1 MDWLVRTVDP
11 SDRDAILGV
20 VRAAFTGDGGDGQ
33 EEVDIVI
40 ATWKVR
46 GGRPGLELVA
56 LAGDAVIGH
65 LLAAAGDL
73 EGRDVVGVAPLSVAP
88 RYQRMGVGS
97 ALMTELLRHGD
108 REDWP
113 GVLLLGDPEY
123 YRRFG
128 FESSAPFGI
137 VYGPA
142 GEGSPLFSVAS
153 TACVR
158 PVPPWRVPIL
168 LGTDA
173 GGMTGGSRGGKPVV
187 RPLRSGRRRRDRRR
201 ASRSRRV

>member
-11 SDRDAILGV
+11 SDRDAIVGV

-56 LAGDAVIGH
+56 LAGHAVIGH

-73 EGRDVVGVAPLSVAP
+73 DGRDVVAVAPLSVAP
-88 RYQRMGVGS
+88 GYQGMGVGS

-113 GVLLLGDPEY
+113 GALLLGDHEY

-142 GEGSPLFSVAS
+142 GEGSPYFQ
-153 TACVR
+153 
-158 PVPPWRVPIL
+158 
-168 LGTDA
+168 
-173 GGMTGGSRGGKPVV
+173 
-187 RPLRSGRRRRDRRR
+187 LRRLR
-201 ASRSRRV
+201 AFDPSLHGEFRYCWEQMPAT

>member
-1 MDWLVRTVDP
+1 VDWLVRTVEP
-11 SDRDAILGV
+11 SDRDAVLGV

-33 EEVDIVI
+33 EEIDIVI

-46 GGRPGLELVA
+46 AGRPGLELVA

-65 LLAAAGDL
+65 LLAAGGDL
-73 EGRDVVGVAPLSVAP
+73 EGRDVVAVAPLSVAP
-88 RYQRMGVGS
+88 GYQRMGVGS

-113 GVLLLGDPEY
+113 AVLLLGDPEY

-128 FESSAPFGI
+128 FESSAPYGI

-142 GEGSPLFSVAS
+142 GAGSPNFQLRRLRAFDPS
-153 TACVR
+153 
-158 PVPPWRVPIL
+158 L
-168 LGTDA
+168 
-173 GGMTGGSRGGKPVV
+173 RGEFRYCWEQLP
-187 RPLRSGRRRRDRRR
+187 
-201 ASRSRRV
+201 AA